1 MSNML
6 PNGTDV
12 EDGRISPASRMGSFL
27 KDNMLKAK
35 LTVQHELG
43 LGKRPNAVPPDEVD
57 ISGQPRIVELGW
69 HPVAGSAGK
78 WFAEQTRLGKMITEE
93 IHKSP
98 DPTQHWAVLVGD
110 YVHQLWM
117 DEHLEIIY
125 INEKLDRE
133 QWHTFEVGKTRFNDE
148 ALRQASEMA
157 IFDMKQKRPAYN
169 LINNNCQNF
178 AMNLLEK
185 VRIGQHREFA
195 TSFSVYQ
202 RAIGAGSIK
211 DLFIDDHPDEKPE
224 TADQEV
230 QPGLPHHDTLQV
242 AQQIMDE
249 NTTKLDKHHSFF
261 N

>member
-1 MSNML
+1 MS
-6 PNGTDV
+6 DSSEV
-12 EDGRISPASRMGSFL
+12 EDGRKSPASRVGSFL

-43 LGKRPNAVPPDEVD
+43 LGKRPNAIPHAEVD
-57 ISGQPRIVELGW
+57 ISGEPRIVELGW

-78 WFAEQTRLGKMITEE
+78 WFAEQTRLGKLITEE

-98 DPTQHWAVLVGD
+98 DPTQHWAVLVGG

-125 INEKLDRE
+125 INEELDRD
-133 QWHTFEVGKTRFNDE
+133 QWRTFEVGKTRFNDE

-157 IFDMKQKRPAYN
+157 IFNMKRHHPAYN

-178 AMNLLEK
+178 AMNLLDEI
-185 VRIGQHREFA
+185 RIGQHREFA

-211 DLFIDDHPDEKPE
+211 DLFVDDHPDEKPE
-224 TADQEV
+224 TADQENRYRAAFDLF
-230 QPGLPHHDTLQV
+230 PLL
-242 AQQIMDE
+242 A
-249 NTTKLDKHHSFF
+249 
-261 N
+261 